1 MYLYDPM
8 HIISNKEQLFNGSMR
23 YQARGYLENKNVKG
37 LIIGTSLGI
46 LCATILYFFSLIQ
59 KIIDPFLTTLNALP
73 KTALGPLIIII
84 LGTSYKGII
93 GVCISL
99 NLIITIISWFLLTST
114 LNMALGK
121 FTSRLYKGIKL
132 ISALSLEA
140 YLCQTWVITDRLN
153 HLFPFNLALIFIGI
167 LLVSYM
173 LKIISNLFLQTF
185 SERDYDFKRL
195 IKIT

>member
-1 MYLYDPM
+1 MYAKEGLFHHVY
-8 HIISNKEQLFNGSMR
+8 ISSIETIL
-23 YQARGYLENKNVKG
+23 G

-99 NLIITIISWFLLTST
+99 NLIITIISS
-114 LNMALGK
+114 LNYFCSVDPSLIKMMKVMGA
-121 FTSRLYKGIKL
+121 SRIQILFN
-132 ISALSLEA
+132 
-140 YLCQTWVITDRLN
+140 VITSI
-153 HLFPFNLALIFIGI
+153 A
-167 LLVSYM
+167 
-173 LKIISNLFLQTF
+173 
-185 SERDYDFKRL
+185 
-195 IKIT
+195 